1 MSEYVPGCG
10 FPIPYY
16 CEAEPNAPIK
26 SPLVW
31 DCAIG
36 TPDEDHDWHFVG
48 GDSSVGV
55 SDAWVCR
62 ACGKVDE
69 TDMEPPSE
77 EDDYGR

>member
-1 MSEYVPGCG
+1 MSRGLSTDKG
-10 FPIPYY
+10 
-16 CEAEPNAPIK
+16 ATK
-26 SPLVW
+26 W

-48 GDSSVGV
+48 GDSSVGI

-69 TDMEPPSE
+69 SDREAPSYD
-77 EDDYGR
+77 DDY